1 MKRTVLIGFI
11 AVLLSPFVYSQDTIK
26 PLHVPAKILG
36 GDTIPFI
43 DLNATIIFPPVENKS
58 RREQKRF
65 DKFVYNIKIVFPYA
79 KLAAAKLKEFKV
91 VLDTIHTEKERKTY
105 MKKAE
110 QELEDKFGDDIKAM
124 TYSQG
129 KILIKL
135 IYRETG
141 SSSFDIVKELRGR
154 FSAFVWQTLARIF
167 GYDLKTKY
175 DPGGEDQ
182 NIEKIVQMIEAGSI

>member
-1 MKRTVLIGFI
+1 
-11 AVLLSPFVYSQDTIK
+11 
-26 PLHVPAKILG
+26 
-36 GDTIPFI
+36 
-43 DLNATIIFPPVENKS
+43 
-58 RREQKRF
+58 
-65 DKFVYNIKIVFPYA
+65 
-79 KLAAAKLKEFKV
+79 
-91 VLDTIHTEKERKTY
+91 

-110 QELEDKFGDDIKAM
+110 QELEDKFGEDIKAM

>member
-1 MKRTVLIGFI
+1 MKRTVLIGFV
-11 AVLLSPFVYSQDTIK
+11 AVLLSFMSYSQDTIK
-26 PLHVPAKILG
+26 HIHVPAKISG
-36 GDTIPFI
+36 RDTIPLI
-43 DLNATIIFPPVENKS
+43 DLNATVIFPPFENKS

-65 DKFVYNIKIVFPYA
+65 DKFVYNVKIVFPYA

-110 QELEDKFGDDIKAM
+110 KELEDKFGDNIKAM

-141 SSSFDIVKELRGR
+141 SSSYDIVKELRGR
-154 FSAFVWQTLARIF
+154 FNAFVWQTLAQIF
-167 GYDLKTKY
+167 GYNLKTKY
-175 DPGGEDQ
+175 DPEGEDQ